1 VTSPQ
6 ADSDRK
12 LQEDYM
18 MLETAKAQLEGMSKQ
33 QQLIQL
39 AVEEH
44 VRARETVKSLAK
56 GSPGDEV
63 LVPIGA
69 DSFIHARISE
79 NRNALLGVGSGVT
92 ARKTPEDAE
101 KFLDEKI
108 DELSRAYKSI
118 VDRAAQTE
126 ALIQELSEKVQ
137 SQVEA
142 LQSAGKI

>member
-1 VTSPQ
+1 MTSPQ
-6 ADSDRK
+6 GADEGK

-18 MLETAKAQLEGMSKQ
+18 MLETAKAQMEGLSKQ

-44 VRARETVKSLAK
+44 VRARETVKSLLK
-56 GSPGDEV
+56 GSPGDEI
-63 LVPIGA
+63 LIPIGA
-69 DSFIHARISE
+69 DSFVHAKVSD
-79 NRNALLGVGSGVT
+79 NRNAVIGIGSGVT
-92 ARKTPEDAE
+92 VRRSPEEAE

-108 DELSRAYKSI
+108 DELSRAFKAI

-137 SQVEA
+137 SQVDA
-142 LQSAGKI
+142 LRSAGKI

>member
-1 VTSPQ
+1 MTAPQ
-6 ADSDRK
+6 PADDRK

-18 MLETAKAQLEGMSKQ
+18 MLETAKAQLEGLSKQ

-44 VRARETVKSLAK
+44 FRARETVKSLAK
-56 GSPGDEV
+56 GTPGDEV

-69 DSFIHARISE
+69 DSFIHARISDD
-79 NRNALLGVGSGVT
+79 RNAILGIGSGVT
-92 ARKTPEDAE
+92 VKRDPEEAE

-108 DELSRAYKSI
+108 DELSRAFKSI

>member
-1 VTSPQ
+1 MTPPQ
-6 ADSDRK
+6 AVDDRK

-18 MLETAKAQLEGMSKQ
+18 MLETAKAQIEGLSKQ

-44 VRARETVKSLAK
+44 VRARETVKSLTK
-56 GSPGDEV
+56 GSPGDDV

-69 DSFIHARISE
+69 DSFIHAKVSD
-79 NRNALLGVGSGVT
+79 NKTAVLGIGSGVT
-92 ARKTPEDAE
+92 VRRSPEEAE

-108 DELSRAYKSI
+108 DELSRAFKSI

-142 LQSAGKI
+142 LRSAGKI